1 VWVTGVPDR
10 VIGKCFGTP
19 LGRKRD
25 RDLYSKILGISAP
38 WRVAQIEPLA
48 MDMWRP
54 QMNAAATWLPKARVC
69 YDRFH
74 ETGAWLVISAKR

>member
-1 VWVTGVPDR
+1 
-10 VIGKCFGTP
+10 
-19 LGRKRD
+19 
-25 RDLYSKILGISAP
+25 
-38 WRVAQIEPLA
+38 